1 MHIKSLII
9 LGGIGLGMA
18 GFASAQSTGGFTAD
32 DQTASGK
39 FTTATEV
46 KMILDA
52 TKDGWIGVRNWN
64 GDDVL
69 YFSNLLAWRCGTHEI
84 SYAINGADMQVLP
97 MEPCYIDEP
106 APNAIKVDGD
116 IQPYLVFP
124 ENSIETIEVHVLYDD
139 LSEVTVPYERA
150 AVQMN

>member
-1 MHIKSLII
+1 MYLKSLII
-9 LGGIGLGMA
+9 FTGIGLGIA
-18 GFASAQSTGGFTAD
+18 GFASAQSANSFAAE

-52 TKDGWIGVRNWN
+52 TKDDWIGVRNWN
-64 GDDVL
+64 GNDLL

-84 SYAINGADMQVLP
+84 SYSVNGAEMQVLA

-106 APNAIKVDGD
+106 APNALKLDGD
-116 IQPYLVFP
+116 IQLYLVFE